1 MFYQTQH
8 IFNGALL
15 TEIGQILCTILLIF
29 TQSFVPNIEK
39 IFQNLYILPFVTI
52 HRLASPSSPQTLAIS
67 YLNMNENDMLN
78 CIKCIILNY
87 IKSIINSF

>member
-1 MFYQTQH
+1 MVPYWLKSVSTLDFYTK
-8 IFNGALL
+8 
-15 TEIGQILCTILLIF
+15 LCTY
-29 TQSFVPNIEK
+29 IEK

-52 HRLASPSSPQTLAIS
+52 RRWASLSSPQTLVIS
-67 YLNMNENDMLN
+67 YLNMNENYMLN